1 MNDERFEAER
11 AYEASLSVARQM
23 LESGVITEEDF
34 EQIRKLLIEEH
45 SPLYGGIFST

>member
-1 MNDERFEAER
+1 MDRERFEAEK

-34 EQIRKLLIEEH
+34 EWIKELLIEEH
-45 SPLYGGIFST
+45 SPVFGSVMTT

>member
-1 MNDERFEAER
+1 MDKERFEVEK

-34 EQIRKLLIEEH
+34 ERIREILIEKH
-45 SPLYGGIFST
+45 APLFGSVMTT